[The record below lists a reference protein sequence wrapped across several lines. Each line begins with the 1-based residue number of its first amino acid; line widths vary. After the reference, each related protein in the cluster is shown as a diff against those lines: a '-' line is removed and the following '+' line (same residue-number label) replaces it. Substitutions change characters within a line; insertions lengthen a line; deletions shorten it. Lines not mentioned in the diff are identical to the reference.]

1 MRTSHLHTLVWH
13 FLESIICNLEQKI
26 WCGFQIKVPD
36 AKLPQLAA
44 KTRHFGASM
53 DSAVKFSEFLSC
65 PTKRNV
71 ANSEFTL
78 IVY

>member
-53 DSAVKFSEFLSC
+53 DSALKSLLPRVC
-65 PTKRNV
+65 PT
-71 ANSEFTL
+71 L
-78 IVY
+78 ISNFDEKDKGA